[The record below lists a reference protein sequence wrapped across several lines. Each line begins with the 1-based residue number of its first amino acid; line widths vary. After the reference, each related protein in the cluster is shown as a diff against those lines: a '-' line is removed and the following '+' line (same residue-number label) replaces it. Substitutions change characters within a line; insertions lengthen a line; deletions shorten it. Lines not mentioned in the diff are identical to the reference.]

1 MSATTSNLEAPAP
14 SRINREVLVKW
25 APLLVLGVLLLLFP
39 ALEWLED
46 FREGKDHIYLLDSRF
61 FSIRNAARIAIAAAP
76 ALMVAIGVTFIILMG
91 SIDLSMEGTVS
102 VCAVLFAFMF
112 LALGGTLASWAWIAI
127 PGALVVGAVMGF
139 LNGLV
144 HVKLQIPSFMA
155 SLAMGFVGTGFA
167 LLLTGG
173 DRIRI
178 EDELFRSLLTVRWL
192 NFPIMVY
199 VALAMLLLAWFIQSR
214 TTLGRNFYAVG
225 GGEELAKASGL
236 NVSRVRIMG
245 FTLAGVF
252 FAMGALLA
260 VGRIGIAETATGN
273 NFMFVSITAVVVG
286 GTALWGGIGGVWNTL
301 IGVLIVN
308 VINNGMVVI
317 GLPNWIQDATLGL
330 LVITAVVLSTD
341 RKSVSFVK

>member
-1 MSATTSNLEAPAP
+1 MAEAGTNPGTATQGVRI
-14 SRINREVLVKW
+14 SREMVVKW
-25 APLLVLGVLLLLFP
+25 APLLVLLVLVAFFAIMEP
-39 ALEWLED
+39 
-46 FREGKDHIYLLDSRF
+46 RF
-61 FSIRNAARIAIAAAP
+61 FSVRNFARIGISSAP
-76 ALMVAIGVTFIILMG
+76 ALMVAIGVTFIIIMG

-102 VCAVLFAFMF
+102 VSAVLFAFAF
-112 LALGGTLASWAWIAI
+112 LALGGTLASMAWV
-127 PGALVVGAVMGF
+127 ALPLALLVGAMIGF
-139 LNGLV
+139 INGLV
-144 HVKLQIPSFMA
+144 HIKLKIPSFMA

-173 DRIRI
+173 DRLRV

-192 NFPIMVY
+192 NFPIMCY
-199 VALAMLLLAWFIQSR
+199 VALVFVLIAWFIQSR

-225 GGEELAKASGL
+225 GGEELAHASGL
-236 NVSRVRIMG
+236 NVNRVRILG

-252 FAMGALLA
+252 YAVGALLA

-273 NFMFVSITAVVVG
+273 NFMFVSITSVVVG

-301 IGVLIVN
+301 VGVLIVN

-317 GLPNWIQDATLGL
+317 GLPGYVQQGVLGL
-330 LVITAVVLSTD
+330 LVIIAVVLSTD